1 MHPFKAAEKN
11 GRAARM
17 PLPFRQ
23 PSCRL
28 RSRFETVLKGSEK
41 DAQGATS
48 IGLFEVYD
56 VDETAAAAVT
66 SDDQGASLHRRKSVL
81 LWLRS

>member
-1 MHPFKAAEKN
+1 
-11 GRAARM
+11 M

-28 RSRFETVLKGSEK
+28 QSRFETVLKGSEK
-41 DAQGATS
+41 DAQGATR

-56 VDETAAAAVT
+56 VDETAAAAIT
-66 SDDQGASLHRRKSVL
+66 SNDQGASLHRRKSVL